1 MIIVWGWMR
10 DLLLRLWQIVLIS
23 KLSNYR
29 VQVRGV
35 WPILFRKTTIVNV
48 DERNF
53 YKLIGFA
60 LLELRKTLHEA
71 LFD

>member
-60 LLELRKTLHEA
+60 LLELRKILHEA